1 MIKLLGVTLLVGLL
15 GSVNLLVTGAALL
28 AAGGIAICSVHAEDV
43 DLDLPIPTQ
52 LMDAGLIAARFALP
66 EDERARMRVEVGPWL
81 PMIQRVARA
90 IAELPD
96 GTVLVSVETRDES
109 VRVQRRD
116 GRLAVDV
123 RAPDADVHVSLPARS
138 AKRIVGQLAF
148 LM

>member
-1 MIKLLGVTLLVGLL
+1 MLKLLGVALLVGLL

-28 AAGGIAICSVHAEDV
+28 VAGGIAVCSVHAEDV

-52 LMDAGLIAARFALP
+52 LLDAGLLVARFAMP
-66 EDERARMRVEVGPWL
+66 AEERARMRVEVGPWL
-81 PMIQRVARA
+81 PMIERAGRA

-96 GTVLVSVETRDES
+96 GTVLVSVETREES

-123 RAPDADVHVSLPARS
+123 HAPDADVHVSLPARS
-138 AKRIVGQLAF
+138 AKRIVSQLAL